1 MTSISKDAYINKLG
15 DIVKKNNNTYHRTIK
30 MKLVNV
36 KSKTYINF
44 NKEDNYKDSKL
55 EVHNYVRLSRYKNIF
70 EKVYV
75 PNWSEEIF
83 VIKKVKITVPWTYL
97 IEDLKKKLLE
107 LFTKKSYKKQIK
119 KNLG

>member
-1 MTSISKDAYINKLG
+1 
-15 DIVKKNNNTYHRTIK
+15 

>member
-15 DIVKKNNNTYHRTIK
+15 DIVKKKNNTYHRTIK

-75 PNWSEEIF
+75 PN
-83 VIKKVKITVPWTYL
+83 
-97 IEDLKKKLLE
+97 
-107 LFTKKSYKKQIK
+107 
-119 KNLG
+119 

>member
-15 DIVKKNNNTYHRTIK
+15 DIVKKKNNTYHRTIK

>member
-1 MTSISKDAYINKLG
+1 MTSISKDAYINKLD

-107 LFTKKSYKKQIK
+107 LFTKKGYKKQIK

>member
-75 PNWSEEIF
+75 PN
-83 VIKKVKITVPWTYL
+83 
-97 IEDLKKKLLE
+97 
-107 LFTKKSYKKQIK
+107 
-119 KNLG
+119 